1 MKRKENNDF
10 IYTSF
15 KDVSIVLRVGKDWRK
30 ADNQDAFVRERS
42 KLLSVHTS
50 LMLENGEILVP

>member
-1 MKRKENNDF
+1 MKSKENNEF
-10 IYTSF
+10 IYISF
-15 KDVSIVLRVGKDWRK
+15 KDVSIVLRVG
-30 ADNQDAFVRERS
+30 NQDAFVRERS